1 MIKDRGK
8 MKWGA
13 AFMLPEMVAS
23 HNKVDWDYKKV
34 EKPILDE
41 HLLEE
46 INQTICSAME
56 YNQELVFTLY
66 QNGEFQI
73 LAGKVLYLEQIR
85 YELRILDKFDEIHKV
100 KLNDIVKV
108 IFNCDCK

>member
-8 MKWGA
+8 IKWGA
-13 AFMLPEMVAS
+13 TFMLPEMLAS
-23 HNKVDWDYKKV
+23 QNKVDWDYKKV
-34 EKPILDE
+34 DKPILDE

-66 QNGEFQI
+66 GNGEFQ
-73 LAGKVLYLEQIR
+73 LLTGKVHYIDQIM
-85 YELRILDKFDEIHKV
+85 YELRILDKFNEIHRVRLATLLK
-100 KLNDIVKV
+100 
-108 IFNCDCK
+108 